1 LRGFFRERG
10 GGSKVN
16 SLALFNL
23 SGKVA
28 IVTGGCQ
35 GIGFAIAEGLAS
47 AGATTVI
54 ADILAE
60 QAGPREPSP
69 SSSTVGSRL

>member
-1 LRGFFRERG
+1 
-10 GGSKVN
+10 VN

-23 SGKVA
+23 SGKVG
-28 IVTGGCQ
+28 IVTGGCR

-47 AGATTVI
+47 AGATTAI

-60 QAGPREPSP
+60 QAGAC
-69 SSSTVGSRL
+69 G